1 MHNVKLAKFISF
13 MLAIMFAVGIF
24 EPLGI
29 SVPAVT
35 AYAADDDVERKDG
48 AKNVSEDVDFW
59 GGVDVSFAQQIRMA
73 TNYMNRQ
80 AYSNLAPGESA
91 VSGGQSYYGQ
101 IDMSNVGVFFG
112 YTSGEIN
119 TDKVQ
124 SPEFV
129 ITEKLSATAVS
140 YSRDQINSV
149 FKITDASNNLGAY
162 ADYGLMLNMM
172 GFDNVGSDAP
182 EAQRGVFGFIAL
194 IAYYGA
200 SSVNALFEA
209 MFKVLDATNP
219 FQFFKDVDF
228 GTGKAVVTDAAAKAD
243 AAIDG
248 GTGAMNTLR
257 KFISD
262 IYTMFTEFAWAIA
275 IPLALIF
282 IIVAFFLTRR
292 GRMSFGSN
300 IKKFLIRAVF
310 IVIGIPIMGS
320 AYTQV
325 LTQLKDSQA
334 LSDDFITQAVSYT
347 FLDFGAWV
355 EASRLDPSGVEGSGT
370 VNNKLTILGTGDIG
384 TQHSENGNVPT
395 ISANTWLHLREMC
408 SNLNY
413 KNKVFENAGTEFLSV
428 SKDTGALLKDYIY
441 ETTGAHLS
449 VDSGG
454 GNTAEKKI
462 SQDNKH
468 AVMSLITKYMTGER
482 YTASMYKNA
491 VTSKL
496 NELNKNKDK
505 SVGNLFALSAN
516 KYSFSI
522 DSDRPVEGLRGEVNP
537 YYSEK
542 DPDQF
547 AWGKDVASK
556 RFDGGF
562 SSGFTGGNLW
572 NNGTIKSNSV
582 SGSGN
587 TDGNASY
594 GTSFIG
600 GGSASNAQDGIDPTK
615 DTGFST
621 MSMFSYLTTKFSQK
635 GFVCYG
641 GAPSVYT
648 QNGHF
653 AVNLVGG
660 DQIMQMSF
668 FANMIAILGGYFLL
682 AVFFVFRTAFEIIFK
697 GFQLIGHAL
706 FAALGFY
713 KSIGTVI
720 CMTVNMIAELF
731 VSVIFFSFM
740 VDIMFIITS
749 VFDHVLSGI
758 FDTMGLELTGEGMS
772 NGIKEAFLARTV
784 VIASSFFATLVII
797 FFVSFAIRWRAAIMA
812 SLNSMIEN
820 IIGTLLGVQLGGAS
834 EGYMPGMAKAA
845 LNDTVNIARAGA
857 AGAGAIALADGA
869 RDMVNDISS
878 SAIET
883 FGGDDE
889 NEADAGIPTGDTTAA
904 DAAANPSPG
913 AGFDG
918 GKGKTEGDAEV
929 SASEVNGVLANG
941 LEYRSK
947 DDYFKEQDEARA
959 AANGENDSSAG
970 GGTGTP
976 NKVYRNKDDYFKEQ
990 EEAREAANEENDS
1003 SAGGGAGAPDRVY
1016 RDKEDYLNGRNNDSA
1031 ILPRADK
1038 AGAGNSNDSAEPEA
1052 ENSDDGLYV
1061 GLTPGSGGGHHR
1073 GDNNNSSSET
1083 RTESAENTT
1092 ENVVDETAAETTTE
1106 DVVNKTATVNETEA
1120 ASASNEVT
1128 SSVTEDENGMTVW
1141 SQTNPETG
1149 TETTASFDMARGL
1162 VLKTTNED
1170 GTVSDVAVG
1179 MNGITTTTVDAEGN
1193 EQVVSV
1199 GKDGISTTY
1208 EGADGT
1214 NETVDVDTATGTA
1227 TVVRTDANGN
1237 TEEIVSDANG
1247 TTATKTETAADG
1259 STRVTVTDENGEKT
1273 ISEHNATTG
1282 YEATTNVAADGSAIK
1297 TESVNGVTTV
1307 TKTDTNGDI
1316 TSQAVTREDAD
1327 GNEVTKSYSV
1337 NDDGTVESSV
1347 SKNGVTMKTVTDAD
1361 GNRTEVQSLVRD
1373 DGTVVTTTTEY
1384 GNDSV
1389 ADSTH
1394 TVVTSAIGME
1404 TLQTADTTTG
1414 KDNIGEYTANK
1425 ITTAEGTTETKDYGN
1440 GHTITVE
1447 TAANG
1452 NQSVIEKTSDGFN
1465 IKETDSATG
1474 NVTTTTVSSDGTGK
1488 TVVTASDG
1496 SVISQNEIK
1505 ADDNGAT
1512 SYTTATGSSILMG
1525 TVGEGKEKEQV
1536 VSQSYMTGGTMTTST
1551 NAKTGDSVITAT
1563 DGLGSQTVTNYDGK
1577 TGSTTTQFTHI
1588 NGNSGQSV
1596 LESDG
1601 SYRQDVVTVGGG
1613 SQTIMR
1619 SGEGANAVETTVK
1632 TDIAGDTYS
1641 TVSKGGHMERVEVM
1655 SGGSAS
1661 FTQEAGENGSIITR
1675 QVLESGAVVTKTQQS
1690 NGDYM
1695 QETVN
1700 PNGSKTYV
1708 ESTDGKVTRKDISL
1722 TGIETTAMR
1731 TGSTT
1736 TESVQYA
1743 GVNMTHVVDNATGE
1757 KQQVFTTTSGQTF
1770 TIGSDSN
1777 GGTKTV
1783 FETGD
1788 GNYGSYKQNADGSS
1802 VNIVR
1807 NANGSG
1813 RVETID
1819 SNGAPE
1825 IIYTDA
1831 SGNAIPA
1838 PQGADTFNN
1847 AYANVLAGFA
1857 SQNVSIPRH
1866 TAGVNVIYTNPV
1878 TETEQTGNLNL
1889 PEASDTANNN
1899 AAYNMPM
1906 NFDENG
1912 NVRTVKVHNKR
1923 TTMLERLYG
1932 GMISGDEPDSN
1943 DTSDAPTSK
1952 TTKRKPLNNTIS
1964 ESMKLR
1970 RNSHSSGNFGD
1981 YDTRKSG
1988 STTNAGN
1995 NANNAK

>member
-1 MHNVKLAKFISF
+1 MHNVKLTKFVSF
-13 MLAIMFAVGIF
+13 MLAIMFAFGIF

-35 AYAADDDVERKDG
+35 AYAADADTGDDVKRKDG

-59 GGVDVSFAQQIRMA
+59 GGTDVSFAQQIRMA

-80 AYSNLAPGESA
+80 AYSHLAPGESA
-91 VSGGQSYYGQ
+91 SGEGDSYKDD
-101 IDMSNVGVFFG
+101 IKLSNVGVFFG

-140 YSRDQINSV
+140 YSRDQISAV
-149 FKITDASNNLGAY
+149 LKTDGTKASAADY

-172 GFDNVGSDAP
+172 GFDNVGSDVP

-228 GTGKAVVTDAAAKAD
+228 GTGKDVITDAVNSANT
-243 AAIDG
+243 AIDG
-248 GTGAMNTLR
+248 DTSAMDTLR

-262 IYTMFTEFAWAIA
+262 IYSMFTEFAWAIA

-310 IVIGIPIMGS
+310 LVIGIPIMGS

-355 EASRLDPSGVEGSGT
+355 ETSRLSPSGVKGNNVNGDGS
-370 VNNKLTILGTGDIG
+370 LSILGTRGAGSMSG
-384 TQHSENGNVPT
+384 TTPT
-395 ISANTWLHLREMC
+395 ISAATWLKLRQMC

-413 KNKVFENAGTEFLSV
+413 NNNVFKKNVDTDFLTISN
-428 SKDTGALLKDYIY
+428 DTGALLKDYIY
-441 ETTGAHLS
+441 ETNDAHLS

-454 GNTAEKKI
+454 GNSAAKDIT
-462 SQDNKH
+462 QDNKQ

-496 NELNKNKDK
+496 NELNTNGDK
-505 SVGNLFALSAN
+505 TAGNLFALSAN

-522 DSDRPVEGLRGEVNP
+522 DSDRPVEGLRGEVDS

-542 DPDQF
+542 EPDAH

-556 RFDGGF
+556 RFKGNGF
-562 SSGFTGGNLW
+562 SFKGGNLW
-572 NNGTIKSNSV
+572 NNGTIE
-582 SGSGN
+582 SGEVTGTGSSQY
-587 TDGNASY
+587 TSY
-594 GTSFIG
+594 GTQFKDGSFVTDAG
-600 GGSASNAQDGIDPTK
+600 AGIDPEQS
-615 DTGFST
+615 TGFST

-660 DQIMQMSF
+660 DQIMQMAF

-749 VFDHVLSGI
+749 VFDHVLSGV
-758 FDTMGLELTGEGMS
+758 FSTMGLSLSFGQGVS
-772 NGIKEAFLARTV
+772 NSASEAFLARMI
-784 VIASSFFATLVII
+784 VIAASFFATLVII

-845 LNDTVNIARAGA
+845 LNDTVNIAKAGA
-857 AGAGAIALADGA
+857 AGAGTIALADGA
-869 RDMVNDISS
+869 RDMVSDISS

-889 NEADAGIPTGDTTAA
+889 NEAGAGIPTGDTTAA
-904 DAAANPSPG
+904 DGAANPTIG

-918 GKGKTEGDAEV
+918 GTGKAEGEAEV
-929 SASEVNGVLANG
+929 SKAEVNDILANG
-941 LEYRSK
+941 IDGKPAGMTPESSGSSGNPETTGSTEQSANYEANNTANNDEIVLARSDK
-947 DDYFKEQDEARA
+947 I
-959 AANGENDSSAG
+959 SAG
-970 GGTGTP
+970 NGTG
-976 NKVYRNKDDYFKEQ
+976 
-990 EEAREAANEENDS
+990 
-1003 SAGGGAGAPDRVY
+1003 AGTGNGAG
-1016 RDKEDYLNGRNNDSA
+1016 NS
-1031 ILPRADK
+1031 
-1038 AGAGNSNDSAEPEA
+1038 AGNSNDSTEPEA
-1052 ENSDDGLYV
+1052 ENNDEGLQV
-1061 GLTPGSGGGHHR
+1061 SVMGGAGGGHHR

-1179 MNGITTTTVDAEGN
+1179 MNGMTTTTVDAEGN

-1307 TKTDTNGDI
+1307 TETDTNGDI

-1394 TVVTSAIGME
+1394 TVVTSATGME

-1588 NGNSGQSV
+1588 NGDSGQSV

-1847 AYANVLAGFA
+1847 AYANALAGFA

-1932 GMISGDEPDSN
+1932 GMISGDEPDSS

-1981 YDTRKSG
+1981 YDTRKGG